1 MAMNNN
7 TTGASVYDLGKIVQ
21 SDSIAE
27 LNTVLKDSE
36 NKLKQ
41 QKEQEMQS
49 QQQMQE
55 QKIKADADEA
65 QLRRTYEET
74 QKEKDRQNEVLVAE
88 IRSAGFGAMQDVNK
102 NEISDYQD
110 AMKDIRQTQQYEAQ
124 TSLQRDKDTNRMIID
139 RNKIDL
145 EREKLNVQRD
155 IANKQLE
162 IARVNKNKFDKGG
175 EVKKK

>member
-1 MAMNNN
+1 
-7 TTGASVYDLGKIVQ
+7 
-21 SDSIAE
+21 
-27 LNTVLKDSE
+27 
-36 NKLKQ
+36 
-41 QKEQEMQS
+41 
-49 QQQMQE
+49 
-55 QKIKADADEA
+55 
-65 QLRRTYEET
+65 
-74 QKEKDRQNEVLVAE
+74 
-88 IRSAGFGAMQDVNK
+88 MQDVNK

-110 AMKDIRQTQQYEAQ
+110 AMKDIRQTEQYQAQ
-124 TSLQRDKDTNRMIID
+124 TALQRDKDTNRMIID